1 MAQKGRVEAVFAVH
15 GVSKSEPNDVF
26 RRHKTP
32 NEVRTFGRNGAK
44 DASRIDKLTSV
55 VENLVFFTESIAVTD
70 KENKIVCNFGGS
82 FMIMNKSIPKQIQL
96 IMSREGLN
104 YCETFDNE
112 GKTYYFLSYV
122 SENGEPQPT
131 GLPIIYYIDKDK
143 PVQLS
148 FDKSLLI
155 LSKLPDD
162 GEE

>member
-1 MAQKGRVEAVFAVH
+1 MQ
-15 GVSKSEPNDVF
+15 GVLKSEPNDVF

-32 NEVRTFGRNGAK
+32 IEVRTFGRNGAK

-55 VENLVFFTESIAVTD
+55 VENLVFFTENIAVTD
-70 KENKIVCNFGGS
+70 KEKKIVCNFGGS
-82 FMIMNKSIPKQIQL
+82 VMIMNKSIPKQIQL

-104 YCETFDNE
+104 YCETFDYE
-112 GKTYYFLSYV
+112 GKTYYILSYV

-131 GLPIIYYIDKDK
+131 GLPIIYYIDKEN

-148 FDKSLLI
+148 FDKSLQI

>member
-1 MAQKGRVEAVFAVH
+1 M
-15 GVSKSEPNDVF
+15 
-26 RRHKTP
+26 
-32 NEVRTFGRNGAK
+32 RTFGRNGAK
-44 DASRIDKLTSV
+44 GNPRIDKLTSV

-104 YCETFDNE
+104 YCETFDYE

-122 SENGEPQPT
+122 SESGEPQPT

>member
-1 MAQKGRVEAVFAVH
+1 
-15 GVSKSEPNDVF
+15 
-26 RRHKTP
+26 
-32 NEVRTFGRNGAK
+32 
-44 DASRIDKLTSV
+44 
-55 VENLVFFTESIAVTD
+55 
-70 KENKIVCNFGGS
+70 
-82 FMIMNKSIPKQIQL
+82 MIMNKSIPKQIQL
-96 IMSREGLN
+96 IMSREGFN
-104 YCETFDNE
+104 YCETFDYE

-122 SENGEPQPT
+122 SENNEPQPT